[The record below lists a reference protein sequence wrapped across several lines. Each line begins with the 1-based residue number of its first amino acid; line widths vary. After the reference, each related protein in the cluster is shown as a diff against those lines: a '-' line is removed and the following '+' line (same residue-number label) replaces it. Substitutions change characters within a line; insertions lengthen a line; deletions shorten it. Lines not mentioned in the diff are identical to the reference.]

1 MCSHPKPLPHE
12 DLTRDMRH
20 TDSLLYLLPCGLRDV
35 KDPAYLVRAFSDW
48 HAVDRRIYLCII
60 GPPLDPEVL
69 ALPTA
74 VGSLPSSPSCTVD
87 ADADSGHCIL

>member
-1 MCSHPKPLPHE
+1 LCSHPKPLPHE
-12 DLTRDMRH
+12 DLTRDMGH

-74 VGSLPSSPSCTVD
+74 VGVCLITLL
-87 ADADSGHCIL
+87 AL